1 MDIKVI
7 TEGQADITDTQ
18 VSKCYRACGLRAY
31 IQLAPGLKPG
41 QVTTYPEGL
50 SQFSSLSM

>member
-18 VSKCYRACGLRAY
+18 VQNATEPVASGHTFSWH
-31 IQLAPGLKPG
+31 LA
-41 QVTTYPEGL
+41 
-50 SQFSSLSM
+50 